1 MKKAPVVIKGNKS
14 GIRIVLDDAL
24 PFPEILEEV
33 EKKFKESSDFLG
45 EAQVAVS
52 FDGRKLTEEQEA
64 ILLECI
70 KENSKLQVVCLIDE
84 DKQRE
89 ELFNQTLNEKLMA
102 MNANSGQFFKGNL
115 RSGQVMEFET
125 SVVILGDINVGA
137 QVVSTGNVI
146 VLGSLYGT
154 VYAGAAGKENAFIVA
169 LKMNPMQIRISDV
182 IARSSDEKQETP
194 AEPQIA
200 YLQDGAIY
208 IDTLSSPRCQRVWSG
223 ERFSFQFRY
232 SLPSQA
238 RIWSRIIRETLAPYT
253 MAGWPSYS
261 MISWKSLFIS
271 TMTYSP

>member
-33 EKKFKESSDFLG
+33 EKKFRESSNFLG

-115 RSGQVMEFET
+115 VWNSVCRSCRKRKC
-125 SVVILGDINVGA
+125 
-137 QVVSTGNVI
+137 
-146 VLGSLYGT
+146 
-154 VYAGAAGKENAFIVA
+154 VYCCIENE
-169 LKMNPMQIRISDV
+169 SD
-182 IARSSDEKQETP
+182 A
-194 AEPQIA
+194 
-200 YLQDGAIY
+200 
-208 IDTLSSPRCQRVWSG
+208 DTNQRCNRP
-223 ERFSFQFRY
+223 F
-232 SLPSQA
+232 L
-238 RIWSRIIRETLAPYT
+238 
-253 MAGWPSYS
+253 
-261 MISWKSLFIS
+261 
-271 TMTYSP
+271 

>member
-115 RSGQVMEFET
+115 RSGQET

-208 IDTLSSPRCQRVWSG
+208 IDTLSRQ
-223 ERFSFQFRY
+223 
-232 SLPSQA
+232 
-238 RIWSRIIRETLAPYT
+238 TLT
-253 MAGWPSYS
+253 E
-261 MISWKSLFIS
+261 IDV
-271 TMTYSP
+271 

>member
-52 FDGRKLTEEQEA
+52 FDGRKVTEEQEA

-115 RSGQVMEFET
+115 PDR
-125 SVVILGDINVGA
+125 
-137 QVVSTGNVI
+137 
-146 VLGSLYGT
+146 
-154 VYAGAAGKENAFIVA
+154 
-169 LKMNPMQIRISDV
+169 
-182 IARSSDEKQETP
+182 
-194 AEPQIA
+194 
-200 YLQDGAIY
+200 
-208 IDTLSSPRCQRVWSG
+208 
-223 ERFSFQFRY
+223 
-232 SLPSQA
+232 
-238 RIWSRIIRETLAPYT
+238 
-253 MAGWPSYS
+253 
-261 MISWKSLFIS
+261 
-271 TMTYSP
+271 

>member
-33 EKKFKESSDFLG
+33 GKKFKESSDFLG

-137 QVVSTGNVI
+137 QVWNSVCRSCRKRKC
-146 VLGSLYGT
+146 
-154 VYAGAAGKENAFIVA
+154 VYCCIENE
-169 LKMNPMQIRISDV
+169 SD
-182 IARSSDEKQETP
+182 A
-194 AEPQIA
+194 
-200 YLQDGAIY
+200 
-208 IDTLSSPRCQRVWSG
+208 DTNQRCNRP
-223 ERFSFQFRY
+223 F
-232 SLPSQA
+232 L
-238 RIWSRIIRETLAPYT
+238 
-253 MAGWPSYS
+253 
-261 MISWKSLFIS
+261 
-271 TMTYSP
+271 

>member
-14 GIRIVLDDAL
+14 GIRIVLDDVL

-33 EKKFKESSDFLG
+33 EKKFKESSNFLG

-115 RSGQVMEFET
+115 RSGQVLDVET
-125 SVVILGDINVGA
+125 SIIILGDVNNGA
-137 QVVSTGNVI
+137 KVISKGNVI
-146 VLGSLYGT
+146 ILGSLKGN
-154 VYAGAAGKENAFIVA
+154 VFAGSAGNVDAFVIA
-169 LKMNPMQIRISDV
+169 LDMKPVQIRIADT
-182 IARSSDEKQETP
+182 IARSPDEDKKGRGKKERETK
-194 AEPQIA
+194 IA
-200 YLQDGAIY
+200 FWEAGNIY
-208 IDTLSSPRCQRVWSG
+208 IEPLDKDVMSDIRLS
-223 ERFSFQFRY
+223 
-232 SLPSQA
+232 
-238 RIWSRIIRETLAPYT
+238 
-253 MAGWPSYS
+253 
-261 MISWKSLFIS
+261 
-271 TMTYSP
+271 

>member
-102 MNANSGQFFKGNL
+102 MNANSGFFFKGNL
-115 RSGQVMEFET
+115 RSGQLRDVET
-125 SVVILGDINVGA
+125 SIIILGDVNNGA
-137 QVVSTGNVI
+137 KVISKGNVI
-146 VLGSLYGT
+146 ILGSLKGN
-154 VYAGAAGKENAFIVA
+154 VFAGSAGNVDAFVIA
-169 LKMNPMQIRISDV
+169 LDMKPVQIRIADT
-182 IARSSDEKQETP
+182 IARSPDESPRRSKTKETR
-194 AEPQIA
+194 IA
-200 YLQDGAIY
+200 FWEDGNIY
-208 IDTLSSPRCQRVWSG
+208 IEPLDKDVMSDIRLS
-223 ERFSFQFRY
+223 
-232 SLPSQA
+232 
-238 RIWSRIIRETLAPYT
+238 
-253 MAGWPSYS
+253 
-261 MISWKSLFIS
+261 
-271 TMTYSP
+271 